1 MCDSHT
7 RFGGKKN
14 DGQLYTTVGEGAPM
28 NKRMV
33 HSTWFLSALTLV
45 AVSIA
50 GCGRETINVPDTT
63 PPFVS
68 STSPALGAAGVAVG
82 APISVTFSKLVNCP
96 TASTFTV
103 AVAGGGAAVTP
114 TSVTCFGSAVTTAT
128 FTPSSALVLHTL
140 YTATITGAT
149 DLVGNVMASPYAWN
163 FEAVAGPSAVF
174 TFPVTGASSV
184 PFGNQV
190 ISATFPLLPT
200 QDPDYAGAL
209 LNCSTV
215 TASTFTVT
223 APAPVGTVTG
233 TVACSSA
240 TGIVT
245 FTAPLVANTVYTA
258 TLTTGV
264 QNAAGTPLASSV
276 VSTFTTD
283 TVPTVSTTIPA
294 NTATGVLLTQAIGV
308 TFSKAMNCSTLST
321 TFTVTAP
328 APLGT
333 VAGSVSC
340 TGSGTGALF
349 TPSNLLANN
358 TVYTAKIAAGAT
370 DLAGTPLG
378 SGGVANPW
386 TFLTVPAPTA
396 PTVIATVPT
405 PTGVNGVATSQ
416 AVSATFSEALNPS
429 TIISPATNFTLTN
442 VATGVAVTGT
452 VTYAVAGSVA
462 TFTPT
467 NPTPLAASTNYA
479 VAIKTG
485 IQDLAGNALASQY
498 NWTFTT
504 AALPD
509 TTKPT
514 VNGENPVGGATG
526 VPTNQIVTATFS
538 KAMNANTITAT
549 SPATFTLTTGTP
561 AVAVLGLVAYSGVGN
576 TLTFTPTAALPAG
589 VYTATITN
597 AATDL
602 SGNALT
608 TTGGLPLSWS
618 FTVGTATAPS
628 GPYITLTSPLDTAT
642 SVPLNQAVSA
652 TFSTAMNPLT
662 FTSSTFTL
670 TSSTGA
676 VITGTYLYNPSTL
689 VATFTP
695 SASTPLLANTTYTAD
710 ITTGVTDSSTP
721 GNPLVSGLVPN
732 PWFFTTAGSPGPPA
746 VVLGTA
752 SLFGDFGGT
761 AGMTN
766 DAGNETVINGDIG
779 TTAVSTGVVNFH
791 DTTVNTLGVYECSYS
806 ETPIDTGG
814 QVNGTIYTAP
824 GTSIPTAAC
833 PNEGTAVTSAI
844 AAQAKQDTLTAYNSM
859 SPASMPGGTKVETCP
874 APQCTGTNGN
884 ADELGNRILRAGV
897 YMSTPGDYQI
907 TTGPLTLDAAG
918 NPNATWVFQMP
929 SSTLKVGN
937 ASGPQSVILVNGAQ
951 AANVFWY
958 VGSAATF
965 LPAGGTFYGTVIAS
979 AGVTTGTAG
988 VTTLTTI
995 NGRLLSTVGA
1005 VTLSNTVI
1013 NVPAP

>member
-1 MCDSHT
+1 
-7 RFGGKKN
+7 
-14 DGQLYTTVGEGAPM
+14 M

-33 HSTWFLSALTLV
+33 HNTWFLSALTLL

-50 GCGRETINVPDTT
+50 GCGRETINVADTT
-63 PPFVS
+63 LPFVAV
-68 STSPALGAAGVAVG
+68 TSPALGAPGVALG
-82 APISVTFSKLVNCP
+82 ASISATFSKLINCP
-96 TASTFTV
+96 TTSTFTV

-114 TSVTCFGSAVTTAT
+114 TSVTCSGSTVTTAT
-128 FTPSSALVLHTL
+128 FAPSSPLVLHTL

-149 DLVGNVMASPYAWN
+149 DLVGNIMASPYSWN
-163 FEAVAGPSAVF
+163 FEALAGPSAVF
-174 TFPVTGASSV
+174 TYPVTGASSV
-184 PFGNQV
+184 AIGNQV

-215 TASTFTVT
+215 TASTFTLT
-223 APAPVGTVTG
+223 APAPVGSVTG
-233 TVACSSA
+233 VIACSPT
-240 TGIVT
+240 TGIVS

-264 QNAAGTPLASSV
+264 QNAAGTPLASPV

-283 TVPTVSTTIPA
+283 TVPILSTTIPA
-294 NTATGVLLTQAIGV
+294 NTATGILLTQAIGV
-308 TFSKAMNCSTLST
+308 TFSQAMNCSTLST

-358 TVYTAKIAAGAT
+358 IVYTAKIAAGAT

-378 SGGVANPW
+378 SGGAANPW

-405 PTGVNGVATSQ
+405 PTGVSGVPTSQ
-416 AVSATFSEALNPS
+416 AVQATFSEALNPS

-467 NPTPLAASTNYA
+467 NPTPLAVSTNYA
-479 VAIKTG
+479 VSIKTG
-485 IQDLAGNALASQY
+485 VQDLAGNALASQY

-504 AALPD
+504 AAAPD

-514 VNGENPVGGATG
+514 VNAENPVNGATG

-538 KAMNANTITAT
+538 KPMNANTITAT
-549 SPATFTLTTGTP
+549 SPATFTLTGP
-561 AVAVLGLVAYSGVGN
+561 APATTVVGGLVTYSGVAN
-576 TLTFTPTAALPAG
+576 TVTFTPTGTALAAG
-589 VYTATITN
+589 VYTATITT

-608 TTGGLPLSWS
+608 ATGGLPLSWS
-618 FTVGTATAPS
+618 FTVGTTTAPA
-628 GPYITLTSPLDTAT
+628 GPHIMLTSPLATAT

-676 VITGTYLYNPSTL
+676 VISGTYGYSPSTL
-689 VATFTP
+689 IATFTP
-695 SASTPLLANTTYTAD
+695 SSTTPLLANTTYTAN
-710 ITTGVTDSSTP
+710 ITSGVTDASTP
-721 GNPLVSGLVPN
+721 GNALVPGSGLVPD
-732 PWFFTTAGSPGPPA
+732 PWFFTTAGTSGPPP

-766 DAGNETVINGDIG
+766 AAGNQTVINGDIG
-779 TTAVSTGVVNFH
+779 TTGVSTLVTNFH
-791 DTTVNTLGVYECSYS
+791 DTTVNIAGVYYCSYT

-824 GTSIPTAAC
+824 GTSQPTASC
-833 PNEGTAVTSAI
+833 PLEGTAVTQAI
-844 AAQAKQDTLTAYNSM
+844 AAQARQDTITAYISM
-859 SPASMPGGTKVETCP
+859 SPASMPGGVNVATCP
-874 APQCTGTNGN
+874 APKCTGTNGN
-884 ADELGNRILRAGV
+884 PDELGNRILRAGV
-897 YMSTPGDYQI
+897 YMSTTGDYQI

-918 NPNATWVFQMP
+918 DPNATWVFQMP

-937 ASGPQSVILVNGAQ
+937 ASVPQSVILVNGAQ
-951 AANVFWY
+951 AANIFWY

-979 AGVTTGTAG
+979 AGVTTGTNG
-988 VTTLTTI
+988 VTILTTI